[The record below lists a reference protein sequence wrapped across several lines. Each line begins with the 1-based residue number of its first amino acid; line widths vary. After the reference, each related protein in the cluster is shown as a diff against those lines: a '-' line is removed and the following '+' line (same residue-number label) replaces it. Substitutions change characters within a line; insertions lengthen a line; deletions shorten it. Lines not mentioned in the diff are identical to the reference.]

1 MSLPLFNEMASVED
15 TLIFF
20 FKIFSIEVFFC
31 FVLFFT
37 VVVKGILDDTEP
49 AVPTE
54 YLDIPTIL
62 GPYFVRIVLSSL
74 KGAEIFW
81 HYGILNVYLI
91 AIL

>member
-15 TLIFF
+15 TPIFF
-20 FKIFSIEVFFC
+20 FKIFSIEVFF
-31 FVLFFT
+31 FFT

>member
-15 TLIFF
+15 TPIFF
-20 FKIFSIEVFFC
+20 FKIFSIEVFF
-31 FVLFFT
+31 FFT

-54 YLDIPTIL
+54 YLDIPTIW

>member
-15 TLIFF
+15 TPIFF
-20 FKIFSIEVFFC
+20 FKIFSIEVFF
-31 FVLFFT
+31 FFT
-37 VVVKGILDDTEP
+37 VVVKGILDVTEP

>member
-20 FKIFSIEVFFC
+20 FKIFSIEVFF
-31 FVLFFT
+31 FFFFT

-49 AVPTE
+49 AVPTK
-54 YLDIPTIL
+54 YLDIPILL

>member
-15 TLIFF
+15 TPIFF
-20 FKIFSIEVFFC
+20 FKIFSIEVFF
-31 FVLFFT
+31 FFT

-74 KGAEIFW
+74 KGAEIF
-81 HYGILNVYLI
+81 
-91 AIL
+91 